1 MSVFVLSEIGG
12 LREAFAAAG
21 FDPGSMAW
29 LSDAIS
35 GALTVADVQVSL
47 VDCMLIALLISGALT
62 VADVQVS
69 LVDCMLIALLI
80 SGALT
85 VADVQVRFADCLGV
99 PLIASDGL

>member
-1 MSVFVLSEIGG
+1 MLSEIGG

-35 GALTVADVQVSL
+35 GALTVADVQV
-47 VDCMLIALLISGALT
+47 
-62 VADVQVS
+62 
-69 LVDCMLIALLI
+69 
-80 SGALT
+80 
-85 VADVQVRFADCLGV
+85 RFADCLGV

>member
-1 MSVFVLSEIGG
+1 MSVFVLSEIEG
-12 LREAFAAAG
+12 LRDAFALAG
-21 FDPGSMAW
+21 FDPGCMAW
-29 LSDAIS
+29 LSDA
-35 GALTVADVQVSL
+35 
-47 VDCMLIALLISGALT
+47 ISGALT

>member
-1 MSVFVLSEIGG
+1 
-12 LREAFAAAG
+12 
-21 FDPGSMAW
+21 MAW
-29 LSDAIS
+29 LSDA
-35 GALTVADVQVSL
+35 
-47 VDCMLIALLISGALT
+47 ISGALT

>member
-35 GALTVADVQVSL
+35 GALTVADVQV
-47 VDCMLIALLISGALT
+47 
-62 VADVQVS
+62 
-69 LVDCMLIALLI
+69 
-80 SGALT
+80 
-85 VADVQVRFADCLGV
+85 RFADCLGV